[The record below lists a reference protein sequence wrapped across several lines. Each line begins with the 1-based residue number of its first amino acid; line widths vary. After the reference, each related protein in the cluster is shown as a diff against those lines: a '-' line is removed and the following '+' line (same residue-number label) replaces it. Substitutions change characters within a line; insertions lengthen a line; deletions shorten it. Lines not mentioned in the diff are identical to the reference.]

1 MKRVFLDTNILLDYG
16 LDREL
21 ADYAGSILE
30 LGRRGLIEL
39 TASYLSFAN
48 MGYILRHHPID
59 EIYQLIRMMRQPV
72 EVLPCNAAQLDAGLI
87 TGVKDFED
95 VIRTAVSLGGDC
107 DTLTCIAGSMAEAF
121 YGVPEDIYQEG
132 YNRLDTEMKDVL
144 NQFYSMISR
153 ECNE

>member
-95 VIRTAVSLGGDC
+95 VMQYQCAKEAGC
-107 DTLTCIAGSMAEAF
+107 DVIITNNKKDFQLFCDIPFLTSEEF
-121 YGVPEDIYQEG
+121 LV
-132 YNRLDTEMKDVL
+132 
-144 NQFYSMISR
+144 QFDFD
-153 ECNE
+153 N